1 MTETGVLPSPS
12 AALQGRGDRVAVLGG
27 TGFIGRA
34 LCEAFTGAGYQV
46 LAVARNEPAEPLA
59 GRFQRFDLSGGSAG
73 ELAALL
79 RAEGVGTVVNAAGGM
94 WGLTDEQMVDAN
106 VGLVGRVVQAL
117 RGLEQPVRLVHLGT
131 VHEYG
136 LSPIGTVQGEGDEP
150 RPQMVYGELKLA
162 ATRLVLDAVAEGGLD
177 AVVLRVGNVVGPGQP
192 GHSLLGVMARKL
204 READL
209 AGETA
214 TLTLAPLTARRDFVG
229 LADTVEAVLDATRAE
244 APEVLVNVGRG
255 EGVSARE
262 MVELLI
268 EVSGVP
274 TVVVEEPGPEG
285 AGPET
290 EWQCLDVA
298 LAART
303 LGWVPR
309 ESPAAAVGALW
320 KAEAGR

>member
-1 MTETGVLPSPS
+1 MTDTGVLSSSS
-12 AALQGRGDRVAVLGG
+12 AVPQGRGERVAVLGG

-34 LCEAFTGAGYQV
+34 LCEAFTAAGYQV
-46 LAVARNEPAEPLA
+46 LALARNEPAEPLA
-59 GRFQRFDLSGGSAG
+59 GRFQRFDLSGGSAD

-106 VGLVGRVVQAL
+106 VGLVGRVVRAL

-136 LSPIGTVQGEGDEP
+136 LAPIGTLQREGDEP

-229 LADTVEAVLDATRAE
+229 LADTVEAVLDATRAQ

-262 MVELLI
+262 MVELLV

-274 TVVVEEPGPEG
+274 TVVVEDPGPEG

-290 EWQCLDVA
+290 EWQCLDTA
-298 LAART
+298 LAARS

-320 KAEAGR
+320 KAEAGS

>member
-1 MTETGVLPSPS
+1 MTETAVPTVPS
-12 AALQGRGDRVAVLGG
+12 AEGPRRVAVLGG

-34 LCEAFTGAGYQV
+34 LCEALAEGGLPV
-46 LAVARNEPAEPLA
+46 LAIARREPTVPVAGSFRA
-59 GRFQRFDLSGGSAG
+59 FDLVGGSPA
-73 ELAALL
+73 ELAALFA
-79 RAEGVGTVVNAAGGM
+79 AEGVGTVVNAAGGM
-94 WGLTDEQMVDAN
+94 WGLDDEQMVDAN

-136 LSPIGTVQGEGDEP
+136 LSPIGTVQGEGDQP

-274 TVVVEEPGPEG
+274 TVVVEDPGPEG

-298 LAART
+298 LAARS